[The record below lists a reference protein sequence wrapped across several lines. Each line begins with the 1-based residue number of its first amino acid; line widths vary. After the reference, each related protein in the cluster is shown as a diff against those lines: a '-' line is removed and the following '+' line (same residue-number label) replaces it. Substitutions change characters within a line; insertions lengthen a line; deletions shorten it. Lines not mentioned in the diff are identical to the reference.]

1 MTCPWIQ
8 QEGEQLKQMREQ
20 ARLDAV
26 SFAMENAISL
36 AQLQQ
41 LENGGDSCF
50 YTQAIKAQL
59 GRKLIKKLQSHT
71 G

>member
-1 MTCPWIQ
+1 
-8 QEGEQLKQMREQ
+8 
-20 ARLDAV
+20 
-26 SFAMENAISL
+26 MENAISL

-59 GRKLIKKLQSHT
+59 CRKLIKKLQSHT